1 MLVFLEDPMK
11 IKSEYTEPTDF
22 KEEVKDL
29 IVDDLKIIFKKEP
42 KEEVKGTIIHSFNKM
57 SFYHIDPSFART
69 SSTPTFLLVGTE
81 YTEYTEPSD
90 FKEEVDDQVVDDL
103 KSMVKKE
110 PKEEEKGKI
119 VHSFNKMSF
128 YHIDPSYARTSSS
141 PTFLHCKCLII
152 ILGRTQGDIE

>member
-22 KEEVKDL
+22 KEVKDL

-90 FKEEVDDQVVDDL
+90 FKEEVDDQIVDDL

-110 PKEEEKGKI
+110 PEEKVGKG
-119 VHSFNKMSF
+119 KKKK
-128 YHIDPSYARTSSS
+128 SY
-141 PTFLHCKCLII
+141 
-152 ILGRTQGDIE
+152 